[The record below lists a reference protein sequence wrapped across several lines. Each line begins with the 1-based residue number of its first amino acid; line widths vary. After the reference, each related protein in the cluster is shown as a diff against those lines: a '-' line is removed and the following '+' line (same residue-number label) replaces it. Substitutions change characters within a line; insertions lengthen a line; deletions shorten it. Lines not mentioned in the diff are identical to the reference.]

1 VRGGCGACR
10 GYYGYSLAAA
20 SLREEKA
27 GRRGLLSG
35 GKGQPGQCTG
45 PSRGWDVPCAESGR
59 RQVLVFLFLQV
70 LPQGVEGRQ
79 AFWVAALLGPEVS
92 RLRDALEPTPKR
104 RILARVWLGECKD
117 ENVMGVTEECSVFCA
132 VKLGGSLRSI
142 PSLWPWRWWRST
154 GTGW

>member
-1 VRGGCGACR
+1 MACCPEGR
-10 GYYGYSLAAA
+10 A
-20 SLREEKA
+20 SQDSA
-27 GRRGLLSG
+27 
-35 GKGQPGQCTG
+35 PG

-59 RQVLVFLFLQV
+59 RQMLVFLFLQV

-104 RILARVWLGECKD
+104 RTRVWPGECKD

-132 VKLGGSLRSI
+132 VKLGWSLRSI
-142 PSLWPWRWWRST
+142 PSLWPWRWSSASAAAD
-154 GTGW
+154 G